1 MMKLAYGTYAM
12 PTVPL
17 EEAIPGLA
25 DIGYDGIEI
34 CVGPNRD
41 RGDLAD
47 FDAAR
52 RAALRQSL
60 GDAGLGLPALFMLGS
75 VFTPDAAA
83 HQANLER
90 LREAAQ
96 LARDLG
102 MAGPPVLALG
112 FGAGRDQWDDIRSRM
127 VDLLGDYAA
136 LAEEHD
142 FILAGEAHTGAA
154 VNCSERI
161 TWLLDT
167 VGSPRVRLHFDIVHL
182 FLAGEPITAAVQR
195 LLPYTAHTH
204 VTDAIRKDDGSF
216 ALVLP
221 GTGQLDLVEY
231 VGAMHEYG
239 WDSFITLEIS
249 TMVWSQPEYDVWGAA
264 QHCYDVMQAA
274 AAQAGV

>member
-1 MMKLAYGTYAM
+1 MKFAYGTYAM

-25 DIGYDGIEI
+25 AIGYEGVEI

-41 RGDLAD
+41 RGDLSD
-47 FDAAR
+47 FEAAR
-52 RAALRQSL
+52 CAHLRQL
-60 GDAGLGLPALFMLGS
+60 IADAKLSLPALFMLGS
-75 VFTPDAAA
+75 LYTPDDAA
-83 HQANLER
+83 HQANMER
-90 LREAAQ
+90 VRAGAQ

-102 MAGPPVLALG
+102 MGEPPVVAIG
-112 FGAGRDQWDDIRSRM
+112 FGAGRDQWDDIRDRM

-142 FILAGEAHTGAA
+142 FIVAGEAHTGAA

-161 TWLLDT
+161 AWLLDT

-182 FLAGEPITAAVQR
+182 FLAGEGLSEAVER

-221 GTGQLDLVEY
+221 GTGDLDMVEY
-231 VGAMHEYG
+231 VGAMHRFG
-239 WDSFITLEIS
+239 WRDLITLEIS
-249 TMVWSQPEYDVWGAA
+249 MMVWSQPEYDVWGAA
-264 QHCYDVMQAA
+264 HHC
-274 AAQAGV
+274 

>member
-1 MMKLAYGTYAM
+1 M

-25 DIGYDGIEI
+25 ALGYDGIEI

-41 RGDLAD
+41 GGDLDD
-47 FDAAR
+47 FAAPR
-52 RAALRQSL
+52 RAHLRQL
-60 GDAGLGLPALFMLGS
+60 LTDAGLSLPALFMLGS
-75 VFTPDAAA
+75 IFTPDDAA
-83 HQANLER
+83 HQANPDR
-90 LREAAQ
+90 VRRGAQ

-102 MAGPPVLALG
+102 MNEPPVVAIG
-112 FGAGRDQWDDIRSRM
+112 FGAGRDQWDDIRDRM
-127 VDLLGDYAA
+127 VSLLRDYAA
-136 LAEEHD
+136 AAKADD

-154 VNCSERI
+154 VNCSDRI

-182 FLAGEPITAAVQR
+182 FLAGEGITEAVRR
-195 LLPYTAHTH
+195 LLPHTAHTH

-231 VGAMHEYG
+231 LRAMHVNG
-239 WDSFITLEIS
+239 WHRLITLEIS
-249 TMVWSQPEYDVWGAA
+249 MMVWQQPDYDPWAA
-264 QHCYDVMQAA
+264 ARHCWDVMQK
-274 AAQAGV
+274 AAQAAGV

>member
-1 MMKLAYGTYAM
+1 MKFAYGTYAM

-41 RGDLAD
+41 RGDLAE

-52 RAALRQSL
+52 RGHLRQALS
-60 GDAGLGLPALFMLGS
+60 DAGLGLPALFMLGS
-75 VFTPDAAA
+75 IFAPDEAA
-83 HQANLER
+83 HQANLDR

-102 MAGPPVLALG
+102 MTEPPVLAIG
-112 FGAGRDQWDDIRSRM
+112 FGAGRDQWDDIRGRM
-127 VDLLGDYAA
+127 VELLGDVAR
-136 LAEEHD
+136 LAEAHD
-142 FILAGEAHTGAA
+142 FIVAGEAHAGAA

-161 TWLLDT
+161 IWLLDE
-167 VGSPRVRLHFDIVHL
+167 VNSPRVRLHFDIVHL
-182 FLAGEPITAAVQR
+182 FLAGEAITEAVQR

-204 VTDAIRKDDGSF
+204 VTDAIRKDDGGF

-231 VGAMHEYG
+231 VGAMHKFG
-239 WDSFITLEIS
+239 WHDYITLEIS
-249 TMVWSQPEYDVWGAA
+249 TMVWAQPEYDVWGAA